1 MKNKAIFLTILLSS
15 GILSAGL
22 AQTNAINF
30 ETGSFEAALA
40 SARAANKYIFVDV
53 YTEWCAPCKK
63 LEKEVFTHP
72 EVAEFFNRHFINLK
86 INAEKGSGVEFSS
99 VFDVNAYPCAL
110 FFSPEG
116 KLVHRTVGYF
126 EAQAFIENGSNALNP
141 DRQIVTLHQKYE
153 SGDRSEEVLRNYA
166 YAMFAAGDAKAANI
180 ARELLLQQTAAK
192 WHQPENWALIQK
204 MELDISGPVFDYV
217 AKNPKVFAP
226 YEPEYSQYIHL
237 VTGRAMFM
245 AGRSQK
251 TERLKQL
258 KQVLKYYFPQDSAKY
273 IARADF
279 YFYTMG
285 NHDEKKYAAA
295 TLYLD
300 NFCNDWEE
308 LNEMAWNYYEQEETQ
323 PQLQKALQWAKKSVQ
338 LHKTYQNL
346 DTMAHLLY
354 KLGQNGAAAAAA
366 REAITLGESAK
377 MDVSMTRELLL
388 KITQPKK

>member
-1 MKNKAIFLTILLSS
+1 MLLIWSS
-15 GILSAGL
+15 FSAVL
-22 AQTNAINF
+22 AQTNGIRF
-30 ETGSFEAALA
+30 ETGSFELTL
-40 SARAANKYIFVDV
+40 ARAQATNKYIFVDV

-63 LEKEVFTHP
+63 LEKEVFTQP
-72 EVAEFFNRHFINLK
+72 EVADFFNQHFINLK
-86 INAEKGSGVEFSS
+86 INAEKGEGVEFSS

-110 FFSPEG
+110 FFSPDG

-126 EAQAFIENGSNALNP
+126 ETQAFIDNGRNALNP
-141 DRQIVTLHQKYE
+141 DRQIITLHHKYE
-153 SGDRSEEVLRNYA
+153 SGDRSEQVLRNYA
-166 YAMFAAGDAKAANI
+166 YAMLAAGDAKAPVI
-180 ARELLLQQTAAK
+180 ARELLQQQTPAK
-192 WHQPENWALIQK
+192 WHQPENWELIQK
-204 MELDISGPVFDYV
+204 IELDMGGSVFDYV
-217 AKNPKVFAP
+217 ATHPKVFAP
-226 YEPEYSQYIHL
+226 YEPEYSAYIHL

-251 TERLKQL
+251 TDRLHLL
-258 KQVLKYYFPQDSAKY
+258 KQVLKHYFPQDSARY

-279 YFYTMG
+279 YFYTIG

-295 TLYLD
+295 VRYLD
-300 NFCNDWEE
+300 TFCNDWQE

-323 PQLQKALQWAKKSVQ
+323 PQLKKALQWAEKSVH

-346 DTMAHLLY
+346 DTKAHLLY
-354 KLGQNGAAAAAA
+354 KLGQNGAAAAIA

>member
-1 MKNKAIFLTILLSS
+1 MRTKVIFLTNLLIWVS
-15 GILSAGL
+15 LSAVT
-22 AQTNAINF
+22 AQTNGIRF
-30 ETGSFEAALA
+30 ETGSFEEAMAYA
-40 SARAANKYIFVDV
+40 KTANKYIFVDV

-63 LEKEVFTHP
+63 LEKEVFTRP
-72 EVAEFFNRHFINLK
+72 EVAEFFNQHFINLK
-86 INAEKGSGVEFSS
+86 INAEKGGGVEFSS

-110 FFSPEG
+110 FFSPDG
-116 KLVHRTVGYF
+116 RLVHRTVGYF
-126 EAQAFIENGSNALNP
+126 EAPAFIENGKNALRP
-141 DRQIVTLHQKYE
+141 DRQIVTLSQKYDN
-153 SGDRSEEVLRNYA
+153 GDRSEQVLRNYA
-166 YAMFAAGDAKAANI
+166 YAMLAAGDVKAPAI
-180 ARELLLQQTAAK
+180 ARELLQQQTTAK
-192 WHQPENWALIQK
+192 WHQPENWELIQK
-204 MELDISGPVFDYV
+204 IELDMSGPVFDYV

-226 YEPEYSQYIHL
+226 YEPEYSAYIHL

-251 TERLKQL
+251 ADRLRLL
-258 KQVLKYYFPQDSAKY
+258 KQVLKHYFPQDSAKY

-279 YFYTMG
+279 YFYTIG

-295 TLYLD
+295 VRYLD
-300 NFCNDWEE
+300 TFCNDWQE

-323 PQLQKALQWAKKSVQ
+323 PQLQKALKWAEKSVH

-346 DTMAHLLY
+346 DTKAHLLY

-377 MDVSMTRELLL
+377 MDVSMTKELLL